1 LIICPDTYNVVD
13 LNKLIVALYKDH
25 RGFTESKLKY
35 DINVQKLFAK
45 HIKPE
50 EQSELLAKKH
60 PNAKAKRVLNIYIG
74 TANRLLKL
82 SKMKAFDLGIQ
93 SDRFRHL
100 IIDCRMNK
108 KCFSIFEIKETK
120 SDTMD
125 LLCLSSTAFKREG
138 NNQLKIS
145 LV

>member
-1 LIICPDTYNVVD
+1 
-13 LNKLIVALYKDH
+13 LNKLISALYKDN
-25 RGFTESKLKY
+25 RGFGASKMGY

-45 HIKPE
+45 HCKPE
-50 EQSELLAKKH
+50 EQAELLGKKH
-60 PNAKAKRVLNIYIG
+60 HNAKVKRVLNVYIG

-82 SKMKAFDLGIQ
+82 SKMKAYDIGIL
-93 SDRFRHL
+93 SDRFRHM
-100 IIDCRMNK
+100 IIDCRLNK
-108 KCFSIFEIKETK
+108 KSFSIFEVNETK
-120 SDTMD
+120 SDALD

>member
-1 LIICPDTYNVVD
+1 M
-13 LNKLIVALYKDH
+13 YKDN
-25 RGFTESKLKY
+25 RGYSESKLKY

-50 EQSELLAKKH
+50 EQAELLGKKH
-60 PNAKAKRVLNIYIG
+60 HNAKAKRVLNIYIG

-82 SKMKAFDLGIQ
+82 SKMKAFDIGIQ

-100 IIDCRMNK
+100 IIDCRPSK
-108 KCFSIFEIKETK
+108 KNFSIFEIKETK
-120 SDTMD
+120 SDTLD
-125 LLCLSSTAFKREG
+125 LLCLSRTAFMREG
-138 NNQLKIS
+138 NNKLKLS